1 MKKLQNSLYITRQG
15 AYLHKERETLVI
27 EVEKEKVMQLP
38 IHAINAI
45 YCFGNVMVS
54 PFLMG
59 FCGEN
64 GVHLAFFTEYGRFLG
79 RLQGKQT
86 GNVLLRKAQFR
97 VAEQNPIDIARNM
110 IAAKITNSRSVLHR
124 HLRNHGKEQAV
135 EQAILHLS
143 SSLRRLEKAYSIDEI
158 LGIEGE
164 AAANYFG
171 VFDYLLLPGVSDDFK
186 FDTRTRRPP
195 LDPVNALLSFLYAVI
210 GNDISAALQGVGLDP
225 QVAFLH
231 QDRPGR
237 DSLAQDML
245 EEFRAWYVDRLVLTL
260 INRKQVKA
268 SDFEKEMSGAV
279 KMSDDA
285 RKTVLTALQTRKQE
299 TVMHPFLQ
307 EDVPVGLLPHVQSLL
322 LARHLR
328 GDLAAYPPFVPK

>member
-110 IAAKITNSRSVLHR
+110 IAAKITNSRLVLHR

-143 SSLRRLEKAYSIDEI
+143 SSLRRLEKADSIDEI

-225 QVAFLH
+225 QVGFLH

-322 LARHLR
+322 LVRHLR